1 MRTTIKFLLGSA
13 TDLSMLADNTIDLV
27 VTSPPYPMIRMW
39 DDVFIRMDSRIRS
52 AFEAHEGPSVFEC
65 MHQILDV
72 VWEEVFRVLNLEG
85 SSVSISVM
93 RHGRYMAN
101 TGCIRT
107 IPVI

>member
-52 AFEAHEGPSVFEC
+52 ALEAHEGPSVFEC